1 MIEVR
6 LEQTMQLLEK
16 GNFTVNEIMERTG
29 FSNQSHFFRSFKKKF
44 GTTPREYRLKK
55 SLS

>member
-1 MIEVR
+1 
-6 LEQTMQLLEK
+6 MQLLEK
-16 GNFTVNEIMERTG
+16 GNYTVNEIMEQSG